1 MAKIT
6 RSTQKIFGGNAA
18 NDDIAAFGSMITGT
32 PVYTDN
38 IEDLQTTAYEEGWSA
53 AIAANEAPFLEE
65 MNGVQYGLSKQLAY
79 TFQEGIPEYDAG
91 TTYFIGSIV
100 KTLNSNNVPILYYSL
115 TDNNMGNPI
124 TDTTNW
130 KEISFGGGSGL
141 EVCDIGMALYIDES
155 KGLRRYLNGQIV
167 VNNTNTS
174 AFVTK
179 LLNIKALNPDYF
191 TTEANWQAEAALNI
205 DGCVY
210 KFVINYD
217 TDGTTVLSVRL
228 PKYPDYVEIDSNSI
242 NNTAP
247 VAVYG
252 DGNGLRLCD
261 RYPGGFYG
269 YLGYSGQFASGSGV
283 VGKAVG
289 YGNVTTITN
298 GKVPAGTVMNQALQG
313 TNGAV
318 LGVTPV
324 NDGTSGLVGTATI
337 TSSFKSTK
345 LKMRYFIQIT
355 TGVEEENIINNY
367 EVANPYFYGYSI
379 YSKTNPDNA
388 CWLQSSGQWN
398 SGTVYTGVYEWAVTQ
413 LNNNVSGFK
422 AAGDSTVADSDWVV
436 DTANTQFRF
445 PLKNGQEGMFLN
457 GDIPVVGNGKTLGL
471 TNGSDNFGMC
481 TSNSA
486 EQDVRM
492 TNNLYG
498 KNVGTS
504 GSNGNNIGSIMG
516 LGVVTSSNNSGL
528 VAKVNTA
535 VPSGWNLYYYIGNVL
550 QNMHLIN
557 AGRFSE
563 EIVDIKANLDG
574 KWTKKVFQFINQ
586 QELTVNTIYTVD
598 LSTVLPNDNNVYECS
613 LNYNTASP
621 SNVNGYIQ
629 LNVGGSILGAG
640 IVLFERCKIEGSE
653 IQTITNLIIPIGA
666 DRKITYIDRGTGGSK
681 VFNATLMGYR
691 KVR

>member
-130 KEISFGGGSGL
+130 KEISFGGSSGL

-155 KGLRRYLNGQIV
+155 KGLRRCLNGQIV

-174 AFVTK
+174 IFVTK
-179 LLNIKALNPDYF
+179 LQSIIALHPSLAC
-191 TTEANWQAEAALNI
+191 TESQWQAAKTLSVF
-205 DGCVY
+205 GQVG
-210 KFVINYD
+210 KFVLNYA
-217 TDGTTVLSVRL
+217 TDGTTVESVRL
-228 PKYPDYVEIDSNSI
+228 PAVVNVQGLFDLSKLGMTVSAGLPTLTTNSTGGHTHYGFVDAKSTAADSVNLNDLDSA
-242 NNTAP
+242 TQ
-247 VAVYG
+247 VCSHG
-252 DGNGLRLCD
+252 
-261 RYPGGFYG
+261 
-269 YLGYSGQFASGSGV
+269 GSGYTSYRLGRNGNSAT
-283 VGKAVG
+283 VGKTSSAGVHSH
-289 YGNVTTITN
+289 TITGSSN
-298 GKVPAGTVMNQALQG
+298 TVQEEAIQY
-313 TNGAV
+313 
-318 LGVTPV
+318 P
-324 NDGTSGLVGTATI
+324 
-337 TSSFKSTK
+337 
-345 LKMRYFIQIT
+345 YFIQIA

-550 QNMHLIN
+550 QNPDLIN
-557 AGRFSE
+557 AARFSE

-621 SNVNGYIQ
+621 SNINGYIQ

-681 VFNATLMGYR
+681 VFNATLIGYR